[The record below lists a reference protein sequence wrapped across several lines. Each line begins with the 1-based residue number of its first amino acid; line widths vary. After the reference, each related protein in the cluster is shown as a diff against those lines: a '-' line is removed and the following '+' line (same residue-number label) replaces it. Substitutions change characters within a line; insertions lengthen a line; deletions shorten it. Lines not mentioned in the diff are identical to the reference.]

1 MSKNAESAHLDPPVS
16 ENQAPVRTS
25 DIRFVRHR
33 ISGLHIGFDRFSGIY
48 TIAVLI
54 GIFCIWEPS
63 TFATAS
69 NVRVLAAS
77 QAVSGILTIGLV
89 VSLVSGVFDLSMAA
103 NMSLSISV
111 VGALQANYHLN
122 AALSVVLTLVVGGL
136 VGAANATVITKLHVN
151 AVIGTL
157 GMSSV
162 LSAIAF
168 WISGGQTILNGISP
182 TFTDLGTGSLA
193 SIPLPVFY
201 LAGVALAFW
210 YVLEHTP
217 FGRYL
222 YALGFNAEASR
233 LTGLNVVRLQWCSL
247 IISGVVASLAGIV
260 LSMSLGAAPFD
271 AGQSYLLPS
280 FAAVFLGSTQVKP
293 GRFNILGTLV
303 AVYLLAIGTKGL
315 QLQFPAASWI
325 ADLFSGVALILAV
338 AVAYR
343 AGQRGSRLY

>member
-1 MSKNAESAHLDPPVS
+1 L
-16 ENQAPVRTS
+16 R
-25 DIRFVRHR
+25 
-33 ISGLHIGFDRFSGIY
+33 IGFDRFSGIY
-48 TIAVLI
+48 AIAVLVV
-54 GIFCIWEPS
+54 IFCIWEPS

-69 NVRVLAAS
+69 NLRVLAAS

-111 VGALQANYHLN
+111 VGWFQANYHMN
-122 AALSVVLTLVVGGL
+122 AVLSVVLTLLIGGL
-136 VGAANATVITKLHVN
+136 IGAANATVITKLHVN
-151 AVIGTL
+151 AVIATL

-168 WISGGQTILNGISP
+168 WIAGGQTILNGISA
-182 TFTDLGTGSLA
+182 TFTKLGTGSLA
-193 SIPLPVFY
+193 SVPLPVFY
-201 LAGVALAFW
+201 LAGVALVFW

-233 LTGLNVVRLQWCSL
+233 LSGLNVMRLQWCSL
-247 IISGVVASLAGIV
+247 IISGVVASLAGVV

-271 AGQSYLLPS
+271 AGGSYLLPS
-280 FAAVFLGSTQVKP
+280 FAAVFLGSTQVRP
-293 GRFNILGTLV
+293 GRFNVLGTLV

-338 AVAYR
+338 AVARR
-343 AGQRGSRLY
+343 AGQRGSKLY